1 MYKRSGIINL
11 LKPPG
16 VSSFK
21 AIGRVKKILNHPKA
35 GHTGTL
41 DPRACGVLPICF
53 GRATKVIPYL
63 PEDDKEYIA
72 EITLGKTTDT
82 LDSEGTVLSESD
94 KWLDLSL
101 TEIKE
106 AINKIS
112 EKKEQLPP
120 MYSAVK
126 KDGKRLYKIARQ
138 GKKVKRKARKI
149 NIKNAKITAIN
160 LPKIRIKIK
169 CSKGT
174 YIRSFARDL
183 GDELNCGAYLT
194 FLIRSKSG
202 PFLLKNTYTYKMIEK
217 EIAKNLDDFLLP
229 MDQPLDYPKLTLK
242 KTAYKKAING
252 AALDFDDF
260 VDDNSIIENY
270 ENVLI
275 YSNQNE
281 FISINEVKK
290 SKEKIKA
297 LRVFLIKSR

>member
-1 MYKRSGIINL
+1 MYRKKGIINL

-72 EITLGKTTDT
+72 EITLGITTDT
-82 LDSEGTVLSESD
+82 LDSEGNITSRSNRWENLELNEIKNAIKKVSD
-94 KWLDLSL
+94 K
-101 TEIKE
+101 KQ
-106 AINKIS
+106 
-112 EKKEQLPP
+112 QLPP
-120 MYSAVK
+120 MYSAIK
-126 KDGKRLYKIARQ
+126 KDGKRLYKIARR
-138 GKKVKRKARKI
+138 GEKIDREARKI
-149 NIKNAKITAIN
+149 NIKKTNITAVN
-160 LPKIRIKIK
+160 LPKIRIKIN

-183 GDELNCGAYLT
+183 GKELNCGAYLS

-217 EIAKNLDDFLLP
+217 GIDENKDDFLLT
-229 MDQPLDYPKLTLK
+229 MDQPLNYPKLTLRK
-242 KTAYKKAING
+242 SAYKKAING
-252 AALDFDDF
+252 AILDFDDF
-260 VDDNSIIENY
+260 KEKNDIIKNY
-270 ENVLI
+270 EKVLVN
-275 YSNQNE
+275 SDKNE
-281 FISINEVKK
+281 FISINEIKK
-290 SKEKIKA
+290 SKEKVKA
-297 LRVFLIKSR
+297 LRVFLIKS

>member
-63 PEDDKEYIA
+63 PEEDKEYIA

-82 LDSEGTVLSESD
+82 LDSEGEILTEND
-94 KWLDLSL
+94 KWLDLSIN
-101 TEIKE
+101 EIKE
-106 AINKIS
+106 AVNKIAS
-112 EKKEQLPP
+112 KKEQLPP

-126 KDGKRLYKIARQ
+126 IDGKRLYKIARKGQ
-138 GKKVKRKARKI
+138 KVKRKTREV
-149 NIKNAKITAIN
+149 NIKDTEITFIN
-160 LPKIRIKIK
+160 LPKLRIKIR

-183 GDELNCGAYLT
+183 GKELNCGAYLS

-202 PFLLKNTYTYKMIEK
+202 PFLLKNTYTYKMIEN
-217 EIAKNLDDFLLP
+217 EITEDKDDFLLP

-242 KTAYKKAING
+242 NTAYKKAING
-252 AALDFDDF
+252 AVLVFDDF
-260 VDDNSIIENY
+260 IEENKVIENY
-270 ENVLI
+270 DKVLI
-275 YSNQNE
+275 YSNQGE

-290 SKEKIKA
+290 SKKKVKA
-297 LRVFLIKSR
+297 LRVFLIKS

>member
-1 MYKRSGIINL
+1 MYKKKGIINL

-63 PEDDKEYIA
+63 PEEDKEYIA

-82 LDSEGTVLSESD
+82 LDSEGTILSEND
-94 KWLDLSL
+94 KWLDLSIN
-101 TEIKE
+101 EIKE

-112 EKKEQLPP
+112 NKKEQLPP

-126 KDGKRLYKIARQ
+126 KDGKRLYKIARK
-138 GKKVKRKARKI
+138 GEKIERETRKV
-149 NIKNAKITAIN
+149 NIKDTEITFIN
-160 LPKIRIKIK
+160 LPKLRLKIR

-183 GDELNCGAYLT
+183 GEELNCGAYLS

-217 EIAKNLDDFLLP
+217 EIDENKDDFLLP
-229 MDQPLDYPKLTLK
+229 MDQPLDYPKLTLRK
-242 KTAYKKAING
+242 SAYKKAING
-252 AALDFDDF
+252 AILDFDDF
-260 VDDNSIIENY
+260 KEKNDIIKGYEKVLVYSDN
-270 ENVLI
+270 
-275 YSNQNE
+275 NE
-281 FISINEVKK
+281 FISINEIKK
-290 SKEKIKA
+290 NKEKVKA
-297 LRVFLIKSR
+297 LRVFRIKS

>member
-63 PEDDKEYIA
+63 PEEDKEYIA

-82 LDSEGTVLSESD
+82 LDSEGEILTEND
-94 KWLDLSL
+94 KWLDLSIN
-101 TEIKE
+101 EIKE
-106 AINKIS
+106 AVNKIAS
-112 EKKEQLPP
+112 KKEQLPP

-126 KDGKRLYKIARQ
+126 IDGKRLYKIARKGQ
-138 GKKVKRKARKI
+138 KVKRKTREV
-149 NIKNAKITAIN
+149 NIKDTEITFIN
-160 LPKIRIKIK
+160 LPKLRIKIR

-183 GDELNCGAYLT
+183 GKELNCGAYLS

-202 PFLLKNTYTYKMIEK
+202 PFLLKNTYTYKMIEN
-217 EIAKNLDDFLLP
+217 EINEDKDDFLLP

-252 AALDFDDF
+252 AVLVFDDF
-260 VDDNSIIENY
+260 IEENKVIENY
-270 ENVLI
+270 DKVLI
-275 YSNQNE
+275 YSNQEE

-290 SKEKIKA
+290 SKKKVKA
-297 LRVFLIKSR
+297 LRVFLIKS